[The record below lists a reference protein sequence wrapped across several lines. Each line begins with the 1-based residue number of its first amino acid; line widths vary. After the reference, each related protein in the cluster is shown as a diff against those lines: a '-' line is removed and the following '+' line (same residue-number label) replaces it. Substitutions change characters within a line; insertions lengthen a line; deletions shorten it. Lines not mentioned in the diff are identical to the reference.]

1 MRIRLSKPS
10 FASKK
15 KLLAAFSDMLDDGYL
30 VSGGR
35 VREFERL
42 FSEYLGTPNAVAVS
56 SGTAAL
62 HLALLALDIGPG
74 DEVIVPAYTFPATAN
89 VVELTGARPV
99 FADINPKTFTI
110 DPSRAREAVT
120 EKTRAIIPVHL
131 FGVPAPMDALMQLAH
146 ERSLAVIED
155 AAGALGSEIS
165 GRKCGT
171 IGEAG
176 CFSFHPRK
184 VTTTAEGGMV
194 VARDQALADRVRML
208 RSHGMSFK
216 DNIPDLISPG
226 FNYRMNEMEAALG
239 LEQAERM
246 EKMVQERQ
254 RLYELYR
261 TLLRNIPGLSFQQ
274 YPQNCRCVWQALVI
288 RFDTVDSRT
297 MIDYLGQRD
306 IEATIG
312 TYAVP
317 QLSYYRDKYNFG
329 TADFPEAAEIY
340 GHAVALPFYNGLTE
354 DEAECVAAAVRDL
367 METSHPGQR
376 KR

>member
-1 MRIRLSKPS
+1 MKVRLSKPS
-10 FASKK
+10 FAGRE
-15 KLLAAFSDMLDDGYL
+15 KLLAEFGEMLNDGYL
-30 VSGGR
+30 VSGRR
-35 VREFERL
+35 VREFEDL
-42 FSEYLGTPNAVAVS
+42 AAGYLGTPNAAAVS

-89 VVELTGARPV
+89 AVELTGARPV
-99 FADINPKTFTI
+99 FADIDSKTFTI
-110 DPSRAREAVT
+110 DPSRARMAVT
-120 EKTRAIIPVHL
+120 GRTRAIMPVHL

-155 AAGALGSEIS
+155 AAGALGSEIL

-184 VTTTAEGGMV
+184 VATTAEGGMV
-194 VARDQALADRVRML
+194 VARDQALAERVRML

-216 DNIPDLISPG
+216 DGVPNLILPG

-239 LEQAERM
+239 LEQVGRIEPLI
-246 EKMVQERQ
+246 QER
-254 RLYELYR
+254 RKLHERYR
-261 TLLRNIPGLSFQQ
+261 KLLEKVPGLAFQQ
-274 YPQNCRCVWQALVI
+274 TSQQCRCAWQSLVV
-288 RFDTVDSRT
+288 RFDTIDSWTIIEHLR
-297 MIDYLGQRD
+297 QRD

-317 QLSYYRDKYNFG
+317 LLGYYRDKYNFG
-329 TADFPEAAEIY
+329 PADFPKAAEIY
-340 GHAVALPFYNGLTE
+340 EHAVALPFYNGLTE
-354 DEAECVAAAVRDL
+354 DEADYVAAVVRDL
-367 METSHPGQR
+367 VESRHPGQG